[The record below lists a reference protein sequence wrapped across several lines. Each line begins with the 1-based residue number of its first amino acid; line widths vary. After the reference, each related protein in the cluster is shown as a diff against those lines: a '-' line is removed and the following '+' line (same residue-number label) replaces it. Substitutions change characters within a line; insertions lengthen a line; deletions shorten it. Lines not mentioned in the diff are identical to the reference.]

1 MTQTIYL
8 RFPDE
13 AAAKQAL
20 APYVDP
26 GGNWITASHE
36 HALDPVG
43 TIYAPGTLD
52 GQGNQL
58 TLPVAQAGW
67 HVNLQ
72 GAVPEAASAY
82 IITPA
87 TPRRVFA

>member
-1 MTQTIYL
+1 MTMTAYL

-13 AAAKQAL
+13 AAAKLAL
-20 APYVDP
+20 APYVDTDS
-26 GGNWITASHE
+26 NWITASHE

-43 TIYAPGTLD
+43 TIYTPDTLD

-58 TLPVAQAGW
+58 TPPVAQAGW

-72 GAVPEAASAY
+72 GIVPEAASAY

-87 TPRRVFA
+87 APRRVFA